1 MQIRILTADDVRA
14 CVDMPTAIDALR
26 EAFAALSS
34 DQATVPIRLGLETP
48 HGVSLFM
55 PAHLKQAGHAGAKV
69 VSVNPGNATRGIPV
83 IHGVVLMLDV
93 TTGRPIALMDGTWLT
108 ALRTGAVGG
117 LAADLMAREDA
128 HTVALFGA
136 GVQARTQLEALRCV
150 RDIREVR
157 VVSSSGDSA
166 DRLVAELTGV
176 VAARVDDPGVAIE
189 GADVIVAATNSS
201 TPVFDGSRVE
211 PGTHVTGVGSYTPE
225 MREVDVALVTR
236 ARVIVDQREAVMEEA
251 GDLIAP
257 ILEGVVS
264 EDVMVGEIGDVVLG
278 RVEGRTSRDEIT
290 FFKSVG
296 NAVQDVAVAA
306 RVLSVADVDGRG
318 LVVEM

>member
-1 MQIRILTADDVRA
+1 M
-14 CVDMPTAIDALR
+14 
-26 EAFAALSS
+26 
-34 DQATVPIRLGLETP
+34 
-48 HGVSLFM
+48 
-55 PAHLKQAGHAGAKV
+55 
-69 VSVNPGNATRGIPV
+69 
-83 IHGVVLMLDV
+83 
-93 TTGRPIALMDGTWLT
+93 
-108 ALRTGAVGG
+108 
-117 LAADLMAREDA
+117 
-128 HTVALFGA
+128 
-136 GVQARTQLEALRCV
+136 

-251 GDLIAP
+251 GDLIGP

-306 RVLSVADVDGRG
+306 RVLSVADADGRG

>member
-1 MQIRILTADDVRA
+1 
-14 CVDMPTAIDALR
+14 
-26 EAFAALSS
+26 
-34 DQATVPIRLGLETP
+34 
-48 HGVSLFM
+48 
-55 PAHLKQAGHAGAKV
+55 
-69 VSVNPGNATRGIPV
+69 
-83 IHGVVLMLDV
+83 
-93 TTGRPIALMDGTWLT
+93 
-108 ALRTGAVGG
+108 
-117 LAADLMAREDA
+117 
-128 HTVALFGA
+128 
-136 GVQARTQLEALRCV
+136 V

-176 VAARVDDPGVAIE
+176 VAARVDDPDVAIA

-225 MREVDVALVTR
+225 MREVDAALVTR

-251 GDLIAP
+251 GDLIGP
-257 ILEGVVS
+257 IREGIVS

-306 RVLSVADVDGRG
+306 RVLSVADADGRG